1 MAIKKYSS
9 YAQIDSEL
17 EILKLE
23 KEIHY
28 RKMMQSVQKTKESL
42 TPSGLVTNLIS
53 SSGSAL
59 KGPYGVVISM
69 VTPFVLNKVVPYIK
83 KWISKNTKKEA
94 I

>member
-9 YAQIDSEL
+9 YAEIDSEL

-42 TPSGLVTNLIS
+42 TPSGIVSDLIS
-53 SSGSAL
+53 SSTSA
-59 KGPYGVVISM
+59 
-69 VTPFVLNKVVPYIK
+69 F
-83 KWISKNTKKEA
+83 
-94 I
+94 